1 MRILRIVAM
10 IGIVIIAVLVSVQNA
25 WATRTRTIAASQS
38 TDSVSKWE
46 DRMARVLAR
55 VPEDVTVFG
64 YVADWDLP
72 NAQYDMID
80 QDQEYVLTQYAL
92 APRMVQPGLEHEWII
107 GNFITPDFEK
117 WLDQNL
123 SSYEMTDMG
132 FGIYLIHRTS
142 P

>member
-1 MRILRIVAM
+1 MKILRIVAM
-10 IGIVIIAVLVSVQNA
+10 IGIVTIAILVSVQNA

-38 TDSVSKWE
+38 PDSVSKWE